1 MYLDRPHMRYDG
13 IYVSRN
19 TYIKVWP
26 VPHVG
31 QTVPYTS
38 DIKYGM

>member
-19 TYIKVWP
+19 TYIKVT
-26 VPHVG
+26 HR
-31 QTVPYTS
+31 QHAQH
-38 DIKYGM
+38 